1 MRCRITGYIEA
12 RITRSRSMEEHA
24 PSGPAVI
31 YYGAVMK
38 TLELGSR
45 ATEPQPCLSPHLKY
59 TINMLKTRPELSE
72 IATFPLP
79 SCADKERVA
88 RPVFNSLVTRL
99 VKASCLDPRILSR
112 IPRLSRDFSQIT
124 AKHHRGSLSKISKF
138 FEKVVAP
145 PSRRATT
152 ELVRILAAKSTFPHP
167 LDRSPPPLLNV
178 IKEKGCP
185 AGDVRDRGADFPP
198 FIFKVTRIIIP
209 REKMHRD
216 RASRGGEEWWKWRH
230 GGDRGTLAEVWLL
243 VVNKNYAPDY
253 SAFRFFS
260 ALIATHVSIA
270 VGRCVRILVYLHP
283 SISRAPSTLPEMK
296 RGYSTHLPSL
306 HGDTSPFQPPI
317 HSYDAT
323 DIASNRLESLSLSSH
338 PLSRLTAKDG
348 WGAA

>member
-1 MRCRITGYIEA
+1 MRCRVTGYIEA

-178 IKEKGCP
+178 IKEKG
-185 AGDVRDRGADFPP
+185 RR
-198 FIFKVTRIIIP
+198 RP
-209 REKMHRD
+209 R
-216 RASRGGEEWWKWRH
+216 SRR
-230 GGDRGTLAEVWLL
+230 
-243 VVNKNYAPDY
+243 
-253 SAFRFFS
+253 RF
-260 ALIATHVSIA
+260 
-270 VGRCVRILVYLHP
+270 
-283 SISRAPSTLPEMK
+283 STI
-296 RGYSTHLPSL
+296 YIQSDSDNNST
-306 HGDTSPFQPPI
+306 
-317 HSYDAT
+317 
-323 DIASNRLESLSLSSH
+323 
-338 PLSRLTAKDG
+338 
-348 WGAA
+348 

>member
-1 MRCRITGYIEA
+1 MRCRVTGYIEA

-138 FEKVVAP
+138 FE
-145 PSRRATT
+145 
-152 ELVRILAAKSTFPHP
+152 IG
-167 LDRSPPPLLNV
+167 
-178 IKEKGCP
+178 EK
-185 AGDVRDRGADFPP
+185 
-198 FIFKVTRIIIP
+198 
-209 REKMHRD
+209 
-216 RASRGGEEWWKWRH
+216 
-230 GGDRGTLAEVWLL
+230 
-243 VVNKNYAPDY
+243 
-253 SAFRFFS
+253 
-260 ALIATHVSIA
+260 
-270 VGRCVRILVYLHP
+270 
-283 SISRAPSTLPEMK
+283 ISR
-296 RGYSTHLPSL
+296 
-306 HGDTSPFQPPI
+306 
-317 HSYDAT
+317 
-323 DIASNRLESLSLSSH
+323 DIRRRNWSEYWRQNRLSPISSTD
-338 PLSRLTAKDG
+338 RLHHY
-348 WGAA
+348 